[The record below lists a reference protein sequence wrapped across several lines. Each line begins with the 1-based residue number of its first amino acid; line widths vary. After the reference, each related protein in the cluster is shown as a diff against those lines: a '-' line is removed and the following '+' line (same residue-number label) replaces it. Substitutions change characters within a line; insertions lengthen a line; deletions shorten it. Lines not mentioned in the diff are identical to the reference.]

1 MAITRGNTGEFVGQN
16 SMQRE
21 ERTVNQHNAQNPG
34 LPQPARRLIA
44 GVASLAS
51 LILLSALFKWTN
63 HNILQLAVWLTAAGV
78 SGAVKLRFPKVEGS
92 FSLGYFVVLAVI
104 AALDFPETMAMCVV
118 IPAVQCYWRPLKR
131 PVPIQV
137 FFNISNYVLSGACA
151 WLAYHAL
158 EHLPADPGLAA
169 HLALAAAVFFLAN
182 TGLVSCILS
191 MLSGRRVIDIWE
203 NSFLLVFPYYLAGAA
218 CAGIFAWKIDAA
230 IWLAAAPALF
240 LLGLLYA
247 SMRAWIRKLT

>member
-1 MAITRGNTGEFVGQN
+1 
-16 SMQRE
+16 
-21 ERTVNQHNAQNPG
+21 VNQHNTENAG

-51 LILLSALFKWTN
+51 LILLSALLKWTN
-63 HNILQLAVWLTAAGV
+63 HNVLQLAVWLAAAAV
-78 SGAVKLRFPKVEGS
+78 SGTVKLRFPKVEGS

-104 AALDFPETMAMCVV
+104 AALDFPETVAFCMV

-131 PVPIQV
+131 PVPVQV
-137 FFNISNYVLSGACA
+137 LFNISNYVLSGACA

-182 TGLVSCILS
+182 TGLVSWILS
-191 MLSGRRVIDIWE
+191 MVSGRRLSDIWE

-218 CAGIFAWKIDAA
+218 CAGVFAWKTDAP
-230 IWLAAAPALF
+230 ILLAAVPALF

-247 SMRAWIRKLT
+247 STRAWVRKLT